1 MTWAVEVYA
10 TYKKV
15 RIIRQLLSRDKEEVM
30 AENNVRKKKK
40 RKNTTTGLVLLV
52 LVLTVII
59 LGIILIIVNKLD
71 KNNKLSPMNPLSH
84 FISGINLFSNKNAKT
99 KS

>member
-10 TYKKV
+10 THKKV

-40 RKNTTTGLVLLV
+40 RKNDSGRIRTYASRGE
-52 LVLTVII
+52 VI
-59 LGIILIIVNKLD
+59 
-71 KNNKLSPMNPLSH
+71 SSH
-84 FISGINLFSNKNAKT
+84 T
-99 KS
+99 P

>member
-10 TYKKV
+10 THKKV

-40 RKNTTTGLVLLV
+40 RKNVWREAEVQYLY
-52 LVLTVII
+52 
-59 LGIILIIVNKLD
+59 
-71 KNNKLSPMNPLSH
+71 SQP
-84 FISGINLFSNKNAKT
+84 
-99 KS
+99 

>member
-40 RKNTTTGLVLLV
+40 KKKYYNGTCASCTCSHGYNTW
-52 LVLTVII
+52 
-59 LGIILIIVNKLD
+59 
-71 KNNKLSPMNPLSH
+71 NN
-84 FISGINLFSNKNAKT
+84 INHS
-99 KS
+99 

>member
-10 TYKKV
+10 THKKV

-40 RKNTTTGLVLLV
+40 EK
-52 LVLTVII
+52 I
-59 LGIILIIVNKLD
+59 LQRDLCFLY
-71 KNNKLSPMNPLSH
+71 
-84 FISGINLFSNKNAKT
+84 LFSRL
-99 KS
+99 

>member
-10 TYKKV
+10 THKKV

-40 RKNTTTGLVLLV
+40 RKNTTTGLVLPL
-52 LVLTVII
+52 LLR
-59 LGIILIIVNKLD
+59 LQAE
-71 KNNKLSPMNPLSH
+71 LSNYLRCLLLQHIQYKFPFH
-84 FISGINLFSNKNAKT
+84 
-99 KS
+99 

>member
-40 RKNTTTGLVLLV
+40 RKKTTTGLVSLV
-52 LVLTVII
+52 
-59 LGIILIIVNKLD
+59 
-71 KNNKLSPMNPLSH
+71 
-84 FISGINLFSNKNAKT
+84 
-99 KS
+99 